1 MPLLQW
7 QLYPLEIIHSSDRCT
22 VHTFIDFS
30 YLPSPSL
37 PLSLSSPSSSKCPH
51 HYLSE
56 ESLHLIRSSDRRPP
70 PRLDFIIG
78 RHCTALHTCFL
89 PSHSASTTSTALSS
103 ATVYPYDVSTI
114 QCLLHSFI
122 IPTAAC
128 SYCAILQS
136 LCTNVTL
143 IRLCHTLP
151 ILPTQA
157 VWYFSSS

>member
-22 VHTFIDFS
+22 AHTFIDFS

-103 ATVYPYDVSTI
+103 ATVHHYSHC
-114 QCLLHSFI
+114 CLLLLCDLAVTMYQLDPHS
-122 IPTAAC
+122 
-128 SYCAILQS
+128 S
-136 LCTNVTL
+136 LPYSPYPP
-143 IRLCHTLP
+143 HTGRVVFLEQ
-151 ILPTQA
+151 LVA
-157 VWYFSSS
+157 VQNNP